1 MALLNPT
8 FQEAG
13 PTPGSAKAWRIVAS
27 VRAERLAAFGPSPE
41 RAREDF
47 ERWGTLL
54 QAFPA
59 VGSLVLAFF
68 DKKPQGRETFEG
80 WTSGAF
86 LDELGPALLKAA
98 LFAGKPV
105 DTMDWGEPLHTTW
118 DDVTPIGGPLGADGI
133 EAFESWALPTTP
145 TFAATALGA
154 ETFEA
159 TWALMTTL

>member
-1 MALLNPT
+1 VALLNPT

-13 PTPGSAKAWRIVAS
+13 PTPGSAKSWRIVAS
-27 VRAERLAAFGPSPE
+27 VRAERLVAFGPSPE

-54 QAFPA
+54 EAFPA
-59 VGSLVLAFF
+59 GSLVLAFF

-80 WTSGAF
+80 WTGGVF

-105 DTMDWGEPLHTTW
+105 DTMDWGGPLHTTW
-118 DDVTPIGGPLGADGI
+118 DEVSATAAPLGADDV
-133 EAFESWALPTTP
+133 EAFESWTLPTTP
-145 TFAATALGA
+145 AFAATAFGT